1 MELEQKITIAAIA
14 TLTSAIIS
22 SLISILVSRFNSKKN
37 EERAL
42 DDLLIQI
49 NTLTIEYPYFED
61 SKFISNYRKHKT
73 KNNEYLRYD
82 SYCTI
87 VFNFLERLCR
97 LYNYDL
103 NKVNKFVHYI
113 ELIESHGN
121 WWLHETNYNENRK
134 GYEKNFVILVD
145 NILRIKMEG

>member
-22 SLISILVSRFNSKKN
+22 SSISILISRYTSKKN

-42 DDLLIQI
+42 DDLLLQI
-49 NTLTIEYPYFED
+49 NTLTINYPHFED
-61 SKFISNYRKHKT
+61 SKFILNYRKHKT
-73 KNNEYLRYD
+73 KNTEYLRYD
-82 SYCTI
+82 SYCVI

-103 NKVNKFVHYI
+103 VKINKFVHYVEMI
-113 ELIESHGN
+113 ECHGN
-121 WWLHETNYNENRK
+121 WWLHEVNYSENQK
-134 GYEKNFVILVD
+134 GYEKKFINLVD
-145 NILRIKMEG
+145 NILKKKMEV